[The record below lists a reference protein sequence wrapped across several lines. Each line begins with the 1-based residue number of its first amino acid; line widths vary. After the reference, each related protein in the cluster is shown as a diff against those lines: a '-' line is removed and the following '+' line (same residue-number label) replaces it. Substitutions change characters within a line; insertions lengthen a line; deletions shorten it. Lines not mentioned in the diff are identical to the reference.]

1 MNDDMKSNPAI
12 GRRWED
18 IEKDIYTPEEIAES
32 DLRAALIA
40 EMIKARQERGIT
52 QKRLEELS
60 GVKQPGI
67 ARMEAGKS
75 SPQIDT
81 VLKLLLP
88 LGMKL
93 EIVPI
98 ES

>member
-32 DLRAALIA
+32 DHRAALIA

-60 GVKQPGI
+60 GVKQPVI